1 MQQQEETF
9 GTNKTNEPESGKS
22 QAEKLALPTT
32 QRSMRI
38 GEKDFDWLAL
48 GVVMVIAALFA
59 LAARFNAQPATSLTS
74 VAVLSATG
82 CGLLV
87 TGIRKARTPLR
98 PGLREAALGGLFL
111 AVFQFIAAVSYPHV
125 LQVLS
130 QVYDERLGFLTT
142 WGLVAVFSIIFSMIG
157 ATLGHMAFA
166 PLRPLPA
173 KKVGMHSADDEEETA
188 VAQAPE
194 KDVPTEE
201 RAERAEETSSENM
214 PVDSSTKSTPLR
226 SLVNSGIT
234 VVLLGLAP
242 TMVGFMFSAAFDY
255 MLTAYQFFPGP
266 YPTLRLLSTLL
277 PWQMPVAFNIN
288 GSDPN
293 SLIFL
298 LWQLWRFP
306 VLLGN
311 PTMFDVQALEPFV
324 FNGAA
329 LGLLLLTMQ
338 VPQTDAAKRR
348 EVVRWPLYL
357 LLEVALGL
365 LLVLPADLW
374 IMRGLQGLL
383 QDPVIAIPIR
393 TLTILDQRTFLLNVL
408 TGPLVCLGIGVL
420 LHFSRRAKTR

>member
-9 GTNKTNEPESGKS
+9 GTNKTNEPESRIS
-22 QAEKLALPTT
+22 QAEKLILPTI

-48 GVVMVIAALFA
+48 GVAMVIAALFA
-59 LAARFNAQPATSLTS
+59 LAARFNMQPATSLTS

-111 AVFQFIAAVSYPHV
+111 AVFQFIAALSYPHV
-125 LQVLS
+125 LQVLG

-142 WGLVAVFSIIFSMIG
+142 WVLVAVFSVVFSMIG

-173 KKVGMHSADDEEETA
+173 KKVGMHSADDENVGSQSIAPCRDEETA
-188 VAQAPE
+188 IAQAPE
-194 KDVPTEE
+194 KDVPAEE
-201 RAERAEETSSENM
+201 RVEETF
-214 PVDSSTKSTPLR
+214 STKSTPLR

-277 PWQMPVAFNIN
+277 PWQIPVIFNIN
-288 GSDPN
+288 RIDPN

-298 LWQLWRFP
+298 LWRFP
-306 VLLGN
+306 VFLGN

-329 LGLLLLTMQ
+329 LGLLLLTMH
-338 VPQTDAAKRR
+338 VPQTELAKKRG
-348 EVVRWPLYL
+348 VVGWPLYL
-357 LLEVALGL
+357 LLEFALGL

-383 QDPVIAIPIR
+383 QDPVIVIPIR
-393 TLTILDQRTFLLNVL
+393 TLTILDQPTFLLNVL

-420 LHFSRRAKTR
+420 LRFSGRAKTR